1 MPKVVSVKFNFHIL
15 ERLNK
20 GRLLQIIA
28 LNLMNQ
34 LLKKLGKNFGRTLC
48 SSYFIGVFR
57 FSLKKENNQITV
69 SHSWFTPCVVCVKA
83 PCRTMGQ
90 DT

>member
-1 MPKVVSVKFNFHIL
+1 MQKVVSVRFNFHIL

-48 SSYFIGVFR
+48 SSYFTGVFK
-57 FSLKKENNQITV
+57 FSLNKEKSNNCK
-69 SHSWFTPCVVCVKA
+69 P
-83 PCRTMGQ
+83 
-90 DT
+90 